1 MECCNIFWLLCKT
14 VFLYLCTTIPS
25 EDKPQYNVVLR
36 LSRFGVIGMDDA
48 ATEHALIDLR
58 ESLSDRMK
66 VAPSIDG
73 VRTVI
78 LQPDEAL
85 LLQQVTSHLPL
96 GDVQVQP
103 RTNDS

>member
-1 MECCNIFWLLCKT
+1 M
-14 VFLYLCTTIPS
+14 
-25 EDKPQYNVVLR
+25 
-36 LSRFGVIGMDDA
+36 FGVDGMNDLDT
-48 ATEHALIDLR
+48 ATERALIDLR

-66 VAPSIDG
+66 IAPSVDG

-78 LQPDEAL
+78 LQPGEAL

-103 RTNDS
+103 RTLVSPPCRVTLGESE